1 MSFEDLKISV
11 VTPVFNGAAMIKYC
25 MGSVDAQ
32 SYQNKEHVIV
42 DGLSSDNTVALIN
55 NNKAA
60 HVKLLSE
67 QDRGLYDGFNKG
79 IRLAAGDIIC
89 FLCADDMY
97 AHENVLESVA
107 NTFRMNRDADMVY
120 GDIVYVDRDDLC
132 SVVRYW
138 KSSAFKPGLFRKG
151 WMAPNTALFIRKEL
165 FGKYGFFD
173 FKYKM
178 AADYELQ
185 FRLFEKYLLK
195 SVYIPGVMVRMRS
208 GGVSNSSLGNMYKSL
223 GECNAALLQHHVPH
237 RLLYIINTILYRIRQ
252 KSIPAEIKRLNERQ
266 ALHMAK
272 RINLSLTA

>member
-11 VTPVFNGAAMIKYC
+11 VTPVFNGAGMIEYC

-32 SYQNKEHVIV
+32 SYRKKEHVIV

-60 HVKLLSE
+60 HVKMLTE
-67 QDRGLYDGFNKG
+67 QDSGLYDAFNKG

-107 NTFRMNRDADMVY
+107 NTFRINRDADMVY

-151 WMAPNTALFIRKEL
+151 WMAPNTALFIRRES

-185 FRLFEKYLLK
+185 FRLFERYLLK

-208 GGVSNSSLGNMYKSL
+208 GGMSNSSLGNMYKSL
-223 GECNAALLQHHVPH
+223 SECNAALSQHHVPH

-266 ALHMAK
+266 ALQMAG
-272 RINLSLTA
+272 LSTCH